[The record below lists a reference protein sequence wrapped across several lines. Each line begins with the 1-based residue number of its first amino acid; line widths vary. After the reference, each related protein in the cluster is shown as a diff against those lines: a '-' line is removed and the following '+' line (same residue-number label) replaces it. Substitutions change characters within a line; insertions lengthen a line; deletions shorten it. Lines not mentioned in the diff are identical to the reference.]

1 MAAKSESAQK
11 TPFPSQL
18 CVWERTEDPQYLEI
32 RQEILQLFNGD
43 EYMAKVM
50 AVFKMFQRRK
60 VRDLWDAGGKGDL
73 WITTTAR
80 NIHFWTLETVSVRKI
95 VDCLKALEDQG
106 YLQVKRVS
114 GWKDASSY
122 LLNVKLLN
130 DRLKALPVVLNL
142 PPTSRYAQMHND
154 EVPSSAQTTSPLCT
168 DDTPICTDAEHIS
181 NLSRDLSEPSPNNPL
196 PPSEKTQEQNTSA
209 EEEHWADAATAA
221 SMLLSYLRVAKAPGL
236 IKANSNSAR
245 VAIMENLARRLK
257 GHQVLSDRI
266 GPVVDFFCNWY
277 LSRPSD
283 DKPHYVSIVGGKFLD
298 MLTGDA
304 SLDTDPPDLPSTP
317 VSLPPIDLQPISPKS
332 PPDIPPASPHNGLP
346 PLALRWNE
354 VVHSGPPV
362 VAWKEQSNGDFL
374 LRTLMSDLAFQRE
387 SETAL
392 AKAEKLCAAKH
403 PKGSY
408 LTFGWFIKPG
418 KWCEVLNGQHD
429 WLLGDGPAQQ
439 PKKGMGALIEQFK
452 AECEA
457 KKGDKNLDSHVE

>member
-1 MAAKSESAQK
+1 
-11 TPFPSQL
+11 
-18 CVWERTEDPQYLEI
+18 
-32 RQEILQLFNGD
+32 
-43 EYMAKVM
+43 
-50 AVFKMFQRRK
+50 
-60 VRDLWDAGGKGDL
+60 
-73 WITTTAR
+73 
-80 NIHFWTLETVSVRKI
+80 
-95 VDCLKALEDQG
+95 
-106 YLQVKRVS
+106 
-114 GWKDASSY
+114 
-122 LLNVKLLN
+122 
-130 DRLKALPVVLNL
+130 
-142 PPTSRYAQMHND
+142 MHND

>member
-1 MAAKSESAQK
+1 VPLPVPLPVPAPDEP
-11 TPFPSQL
+11 TPAIPKETYEQTP
-18 CVWERTEDPQYLEI
+18 TEQQFLEGNDAYL
-32 RQEILQLFNGD
+32 
-43 EYMAKVM
+43 A
-50 AVFKMFQRRK
+50 
-60 VRDLWDAGGKGDL
+60 
-73 WITTTAR
+73 
-80 NIHFWTLETVSVRKI
+80 
-95 VDCLKALEDQG
+95 
-106 YLQVKRVS
+106 
-114 GWKDASSY
+114 
-122 LLNVKLLN
+122 VKLALSKHRGFDPN
-130 DRLKALPVVLNL
+130 QSEKKKLKSNL
-142 PPTSRYAQMHND
+142 
-154 EVPSSAQTTSPLCT
+154 
-168 DDTPICTDAEHIS
+168 AEHRI
-181 NLSRDLSEPSPNNPL
+181 RADLVPL
-196 PPSEKTQEQNTSA
+196 VVDRFVKWVGDQAKEIPPSCVASKT
-209 EEEHWADAATAA
+209 
-221 SMLLSYLRVAKAPGL
+221 
-236 IKANSNSAR
+236 
-245 VAIMENLARRLK
+245 
-257 GHQVLSDRI
+257 
-266 GPVVDFFCNWY
+266 
-277 LSRPSD
+277 
-283 DKPHYVSIVGGKFLD
+283 FLTL
-298 MLTGDA
+298 LTGEE
-304 SLDTDPPDLPSTP
+304 SLDTDTPDSPSTP

-374 LRTLMSDLAFQRE
+374 LRTLMSDPVFQRE

>member
-1 MAAKSESAQK
+1 MSAESKPKAKRFLPFRFTPISHYFIDQQMADLDPSAVVVLLCLAREAYSNTQNSGRCSLTIEQIAKGKPSATRGTGLSRSTIKRAIDTLIEAGLVNKEEFRDESGVNL
-11 TPFPSQL
+11 PNL
-18 CVWERTEDPQYLEI
+18 Y
-32 RQEILQLFNGD
+32 
-43 EYMAKVM
+43 
-50 AVFKMFQRRK
+50 
-60 VRDLWDAGGKGDL
+60 
-73 WITTTAR
+73 
-80 NIHFWTLETVSVRKI
+80 
-95 VDCLKALEDQG
+95 
-106 YLQVKRVS
+106 
-114 GWKDASSY
+114 Y
-122 LLNVKLLN
+122 LLFDDGEDGHVEFEGRGSTHEPQGSVDEPQEGSTHEPLLEN
-130 DRLKALPVVLNL
+130 
-142 PPTSRYAQMHND
+142 
-154 EVPSSAQTTSPLCT
+154 
-168 DDTPICTDAEHIS
+168 TPERSVQERIE
-181 NLSRDLSEPSPNNPL
+181 NNPL
-196 PPSEKTQEQNTSA
+196 PPSEETQEQNTSA

-304 SLDTDPPDLPSTP
+304 SLDTDPPDLPSTS

-374 LRTLMSDLAFQRE
+374 LRTLMSDPVFQRE